1 MGRKLG
7 ILVFS
12 MAIAFFMAANAMA
25 LPTSIADLGM
35 EITVP
40 DMIASRG
47 QELGTAGEDNEVE
60 HNSVL
65 GQKWDLEGIF
75 WDSSALSV
83 VGGFNFLTGETGN
96 AHYSIGDLFVGAE
109 FDANGVYQDNSADYI
124 FDFSR
129 NGDELEASG
138 EFNII
143 QNPAGFVPT
152 SSSHVPESN
161 PYQYAGG
168 GTSVGSGEYTVST
181 LTAAEVGTYFSGW
194 DLSARDHYVLQMFGD
209 DATLFAD
216 IVGSGLLHL
225 TEQCSNDTIRGQTP
239 VPEPATM
246 LLLGSGLIG
255 LAGFGR
261 RKFKKQ

>member
-7 ILVFS
+7 TLVFS
-12 MAIAFFMAANAMA
+12 MAIAFFMAGNAMA
-25 LPTSIADLGM
+25 IPTSIADLGM
-35 EITVP
+35 EITIP

-47 QELGTAGEDNEVE
+47 QELGQAGEDNEVE
-60 HNSVL
+60 HNSLL
-65 GQKWDLEGIF
+65 GQVWDLQGIF
-75 WDSSALSV
+75 WDGSKLSI
-83 VGGFNFLTGETGN
+83 VGGFDFTSGQGD
-96 AHYSIGDLFVGAE
+96 YSIGDLFVGPE
-109 FDANGVYQDNSADYI
+109 FDANGVYQTNTADYV

-129 NGDELEASG
+129 NGDELETSG

-143 QNPAGFVPT
+143 QNPVGFVAT

-161 PYQYAGG
+161 PYQYLYNAQDTPVGTGG
-168 GTSVGSGEYTVST
+168 YTVST
-181 LTAAEVGTYFSGW
+181 LTAEQVGTYFSGW
-194 DLSARDHYVLQMFGD
+194 DLQTGDHYVLQMFGD
-209 DATLFAD
+209 NATMFAD

-225 TEQCSNDTIRGQTP
+225 TEQCGNDTIRGQTP